1 MFNPDM
7 LAAAQKMMQNMSP
20 EQLAQMAGMASKMNP
35 DLLKNMTGG
44 NAGMPIPTA
53 AQLKEAQEKLKNM
66 NASEMKDMFSSASKM
81 MSGENSYMLNG
92 ATQLKNE
99 GNEKVKAGD
108 YRGGVDIFLK
118 ALQNL
123 ESVKVPDASVISLIQ
138 SIRLNMALCYLKLED
153 YSDCVTVCDRVLDS
167 DSKSIKALYR
177 RGVAKR
183 EVGDIIEGARDLK
196 LAMLLGEQKDE
207 TVNKEFEKTL
217 HLVSDSDDL
226 KTIDQV
232 SLKDLEPKQK
242 ENVPEFGAHL
252 SKAKD
257 IIEQNPDVIGRMG
270 DVISQLDSDQ
280 LDGLLSMSAAG
291 RDDMPDL
298 SGMKEILKNK
308 DFMNSM
314 SEMMKNMDPSIF
326 QKSTSSSSAQSA
338 GGPSPDVSQMMA
350 DPNMM
355 KSAMTMIDSM
365 PDEMLEEMLAGQGVK
380 APGFLTGSRMKWI
393 LRRVMGLVRVWMF
406 MKRAFAIIMSRNGK
420 IIMACMVVTYGV
432 YCQYGHLLDANQ
444 PKSEEKERDL

>member
-1 MFNPDM
+1 MFSPDM

-44 NAGMPIPTA
+44 NAGMPIPTS
-53 AQLKEAQEKLKNM
+53 AQLQEAQEKLKRM

-108 YRGGVDIFLK
+108 YKSGADTFRK

-123 ESVKVPDASVISLIQ
+123 ETVKIPDASVISLIQ
-138 SIRLNMALCYLKLED
+138 SIRLNMALCHLKLEE
-153 YSDCVTVCDRVLDS
+153 YNDCVSVCDRVLDK
-167 DSKSIKALYR
+167 DSKSIKALFR
-177 RGVAKR
+177 RGIAKR
-183 EVGDIIEGARDLK
+183 ELGDILEGARDLK

-207 TVNKEFEKTL
+207 TVNKEFEKSL
-217 HLVSDSDDL
+217 HLLSNSVDL
-226 KTIDQV
+226 ETIDRV
-232 SLKDLEPKQK
+232 SLTDLESKQK
-242 ENVPEFGAHL
+242 ENVPEFGTHL

-298 SGMKEILKNK
+298 SGMKEILRNK
-308 DFMNSM
+308 EFMNSM
-314 SEMMKNMDPSIF
+314 SEMMKNMDPAIL
-326 QKSTSSSSAQSA
+326 QQPASSSSAQPPNCA
-338 GGPSPDVSQMMA
+338 APDVTQMMA
-350 DPNMM
+350 DPNMI
-355 KSAMTMIDSM
+355 KSAMSMIDSL
-365 PDEMLEEMLAGQGVK
+365 PDQMLEEMLAGQGVK

-393 LRRVMGLVRVWMF
+393 LRRVMGLVRVWMVI
-406 MKRAFAIIMSRNGK
+406 KRAFAIIMSRNGK
-420 IIMACMVVTYGV
+420 IVMACMVLTYGV
-432 YCQYGHLLDANQ
+432 YCQYGFLLDASNL
-444 PKSEEKERDL
+444 KAEDKERDL